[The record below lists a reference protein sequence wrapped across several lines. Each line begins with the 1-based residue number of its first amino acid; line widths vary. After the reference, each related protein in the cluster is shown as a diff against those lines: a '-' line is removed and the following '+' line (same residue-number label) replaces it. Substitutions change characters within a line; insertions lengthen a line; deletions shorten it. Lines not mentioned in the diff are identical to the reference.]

1 MKKAILIIA
10 ALFAVSQVFADAGQG
25 AIDLLKV
32 PSGIKS
38 QAMAG
43 AYNSIS
49 DDLEAF
55 DMNPAGLSTIENTD
69 MLFIQD
75 LYLMGIFYDSFYYA
89 HGNAD
94 IGTFGAVVKYLNGGS
109 LVRTNETTLGQ
120 YDGTG
125 PTVSASDFLFGLG
138 YGVKLSK
145 LLYNDFTK
153 NVEAGVTVKFSGE
166 NLGPDYSDMALSADV
181 GAIYNI
187 VLEEADFMQNR
198 GETIWNKISL
208 GFDIRNL
215 GIGFGS
221 GLTPMIVA
229 AGASTQVL
237 NLFGLS
243 NRFRYSLDAD
253 VSVADSFNIRTGFEY
268 MHNFGDFNLALRAG
282 YDFNPSSRLYSGLA
296 AGAGIGFRNGQSSMY
311 SLDYVY
317 SPYGELG
324 SSQKI
329 GLYLRI

>member
-1 MKKAILIIA
+1 MKKAIIIIA
-10 ALFAVSQVFADAGQG
+10 AFFAVSQLAADAGQG
-25 AIDLLKV
+25 SIDLLKV

-55 DMNPAGLSTIENTD
+55 DMNPAGLSTIDTND

-75 LYLMGIFYDSFYYA
+75 LYLMGMFYDSFYYA
-89 HGNAD
+89 HGTEF
-94 IGTFGAVVKYLNGGS
+94 GTVGAVVKYLNGGS
-109 LVRTNETTLGQ
+109 IIKTNETAM
-120 YDGTG
+120 GTYGGEG
-125 PTVSASDFLFGLG
+125 PSVSASDFLAGAG

-145 LLYNDFTK
+145 LFYNDFTK
-153 NVEAGVTVKFSGE
+153 NVEAGATIKFSGE
-166 NLGPDYSDMALSADV
+166 NIGPDYSDMALSADL
-181 GAIYNI
+181 GGIYNI
-187 VLEEADFMQNR
+187 VLEEADFMENR

-215 GIGFGS
+215 GISFSNGM
-221 GLTPMIVA
+221 TPLIVA

-253 VSVADSFNIRTGFEY
+253 VSVADSLNIRTGFEY
-268 MHNFGDFNLALRAG
+268 THNFGDFNVSLRAG
-282 YDFNPSSRLYSGLA
+282 YDFNPATRLYSGLA
-296 AGAGIGFRNGQSSMY
+296 GGAGIGFRNGQNTMY

-324 SSQKI
+324 NSQKI
-329 GLYLRI
+329 GIYLRF